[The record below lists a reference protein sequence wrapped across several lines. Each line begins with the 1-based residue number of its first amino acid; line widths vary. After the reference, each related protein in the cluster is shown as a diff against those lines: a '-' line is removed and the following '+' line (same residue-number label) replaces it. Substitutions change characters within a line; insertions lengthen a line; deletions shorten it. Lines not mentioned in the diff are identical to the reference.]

1 LPIAYPHTLQSRKLE
16 KFTLQAN
23 LTAWRSRQ
31 IPRDEVEKLKDR
43 IDELES
49 ENDALQD
56 QIDSI
61 SDIISGEDEDDEG
74 GRLTPACG
82 SGWRKETSQ
91 VTDRRVRQRAD
102 ECKPPGKTV
111 LNYPSYF
118 WAD

>member
-1 LPIAYPHTLQSRKLE
+1 MKDLGKCPETKL
-16 KFTLQAN
+16 
-23 LTAWRSRQ
+23 
-31 IPRDEVEKLKDR
+31 KLKDR

-74 GRLTPACG
+74 GRLTPGCG

-91 VTDRRVRQRAD
+91 VTDRRLRQRAD
-102 ECKPPGKTV
+102 ECRPPGKTV

>member
-1 LPIAYPHTLQSRKLE
+1 MEDLGKCPETEL
-16 KFTLQAN
+16 
-23 LTAWRSRQ
+23 
-31 IPRDEVEKLKDR
+31 KLKDR

-49 ENDALQD
+49 DNDALRD

-82 SGWRKETSQ
+82 SGWRQETSQ
-91 VTDRRVRQRAD
+91 VTDRRLRQRAD
-102 ECKPPGKTV
+102 ECRPPG
-111 LNYPSYF
+111 LNCPSYF